1 MNQGSICGVVQNS
14 TSGAASS
21 RAAAFNQIEKT
32 PERGRTLRYLFFAT
46 VFTLVISSGFSAMAQ
61 VGSTDRDSPVRITT
75 RAVNAEVSRPLG
87 EEQEVFYSIAAR
99 KGYMTIDFS
108 ALARDGMNIVL
119 GVEGS
124 GVFESI
130 GPLISG
136 GDDRMEGAVR
146 FKVPSRQ
153 TLLINVR
160 YSGNAKYTIGFS
172 GSALTSPGR

>member
-1 MNQGSICGVVQNS
+1 MKK
-14 TSGAASS
+14 
-21 RAAAFNQIEKT
+21 QIM
-32 PERGRTLRYLFFAT
+32 YLFLTA

-61 VGSTDRDSPVRITT
+61 NGSTDRDSPRLVRT
-75 RAVNAEVSRPLG
+75 RAITASVSRPLG
-87 EEQEVFYSIAAR
+87 DEEEVFYSIETS
-99 KGYMTIDFS
+99 KGYLTIDFS
-108 ALARDGMNIVL
+108 AIARDGMNIVL

-136 GDDRMEGAVR
+136 GDDKMSGTVR

-160 YSGNAKYTIGFS
+160 YSGNARYTINFS
-172 GSALTSPGR
+172 GSALPVGGR